1 MILHLLLSSASTLNI
16 QLEYPTNS
24 TTAAVSVTFGNRKV
38 ITQPFIDE
46 GQWHAVGVVFSGG
59 QITIYSS
66 ANGLELTTG

>member
-16 QLEYPTNS
+16 QLEYSTNS
-24 TTAAVSVTFGNRKV
+24 KATAISVTFGNRKV
-38 ITQPFIDE
+38 TTQPFINTA
-46 GQWHAVGVVFSGG
+46 QWYAVGVVFSGG